1 MSALS
6 GKGGH
11 GVKRVGGGAALH
23 TGEAEPS
30 VLHNAAL
37 SPILLGAWIL
47 KTRSPPP
54 LSKYPF

>member
-6 GKGGH
+6 RKGATGETRE
-11 GVKRVGGGAALH
+11 GIAALH

-37 SPILLGAWIL
+37 SPILLGAWIP
-47 KTRSPPP
+47 KTHSPPP
-54 LSKYPF
+54 LSNTPSK